1 MAEVRFTPEQQ
12 SAIVADNPELLISA
26 AAGSGKTAV
35 LVERI
40 LRLIQHKHID
50 IHKMLVVTYTRAA
63 AAELRERLELRLQAA
78 ARLEPAMAKQ
88 IDLLDRAQISTI
100 HSYCQK
106 VVREHFRHCGVDPQF
121 TMADERTTKTLYQE
135 SMNEVLDAAYAAAKE
150 NPDLKA
156 LLTVLPEKNLAVV
169 MDLLYQFLLTR
180 PDPMGWLRGQSAQ
193 EWNNETLAEHPL
205 CETLLNECSLLIDNA
220 LVQWKQGK
228 ALLGNPAFPEKYQ
241 QTINADYCT
250 LSELEGCAKACLESL
265 CQAVSTAKFATLV
278 RVKPET
284 TDAAALAEQF
294 KSIREDYKGC
304 LKELKKVLPARL
316 DSALSDLEKMRPAI
330 RGLCWLMEALHED
343 FRSRKVERAV
353 LDFGDLEH
361 MTLEVLADPEL
372 SQLESSRFDAVFVD
386 EYQDV
391 SAIQE
396 AILNGLKRQDGHQFF
411 FYVGDVKQSIY
422 RFRQAE
428 PTLFLTKLASFSD
441 GESAQQRCII
451 LNKNF
456 RSRETVLD
464 SVNRVFRHVMDSRVT
479 EIDYDDSAML
489 YPGRPSKG
497 DPRTELHLIS
507 NVPKRERI
515 IRQAQLIA
523 RDIQRTVGEP
533 TIDSDGNP
541 GAPLHYRDMV
551 ILLPVVKGVADKV
564 EAELVKAG
572 IPVYVD
578 AAMNAMGSEEVQ
590 QVSQHLMLLDN
601 LRNDLA
607 LIAELRSPLF
617 DMSERELTEIRLH
630 LPERDS
636 TYLDALMACAR
647 QQEDEALRAR
657 CQNVLDTL
665 EEERFL
671 YRSMPVEEYLWD
683 FLMRSGLYAHYGCQP
698 GGKLRQANLRMLC
711 HKAGEYAQSHTEG
724 LAGFLSTL
732 HQGGDS
738 TSPTVVNP
746 WEDVVRIMTIHK
758 SKGLEFPTVYLLG
771 LEDPILKRT
780 LTKSISMHPQLGL
793 SLMYMNKGARTK
805 RATLLQNVIDM
816 RSKAE
821 ARAEKARVLYVAMT
835 RPKNRLVMVACSEE
849 TVQEAGQ
856 LIRYREMGG
865 QLSMVRSAK
874 TLSDWVLQAVNP
886 EEIEERQEG
895 SRDDLGMCSE
905 KNAYIKE
912 ETLSEKDSAAE
923 NPDERRLSHTD
934 EESHEK
940 PHEQQLTLDMFS
952 TKSMWEMRGMK
963 SSSTVPTCFPQKSG
977 VWRVVFHID
986 TTESSDSRSQ
996 ENVNADSGVNMPS
1009 FDDILPTVSNIAD
1022 PLTPIRPQQPVPLKV
1037 GVTALCRAMA
1047 EASPIEDEEDTPER
1061 KRYPLINR
1069 PPKLLSSLPQKP
1081 EFLLPRQ
1088 EDAALQRGVCT
1099 HLLLSTVSIEGAR
1112 RSLTEGNV
1120 IDFLKAH
1127 RENLRLTGRFTIQEA
1142 SVADV
1147 KMAARFLMSEEGR
1160 KMLSSKEIR
1169 REWPFNLRIHQPM
1182 ETMLQGVIDLCYLE
1196 EEEWVL
1202 IDFKTDY
1209 VENPDDLW
1217 QRYRMQL
1224 GFYRQALE
1232 KATGRKVRRCGLYS
1246 LRLGQLITGQMDEG

>member
-1 MAEVRFTPEQQ
+1 MADVRFTPEQQ
-12 SAIVADNPELLISA
+12 SAIMADNPELLISA

-40 LRLIQHKHID
+40 LRLIRDHHID
-50 IHKMLVVTYTRAA
+50 MNRMLVVTYTRAA

-78 ARLEPAMAKQ
+78 AREEPSMAKQ

-121 TMADERTTKTLYQE
+121 TMADERTTKQLYQE
-135 SMNEVLDAAYAAAKE
+135 SMGEVLDAAYAAAKD

-156 LLTVLPEKNLAVV
+156 LLTVLPEKNLVTV

-180 PDPMGWLRGQSAQ
+180 PDPMGWLREQASQ
-193 EWNNETLAEHPL
+193 EWNQDTLAKHPL
-205 CETLLNECSLLIDNA
+205 CETLLNECALLIDNA
-220 LVQWKQGK
+220 MVGWRQAK
-228 ALLGNPAFPEKYQ
+228 ALQSDPAFPEKYQ
-241 QTINADYCT
+241 QTISADYLT
-250 LSELEGCAKACLESL
+250 LMELDTCAKTSL
-265 CQAVSTAKFATLV
+265 DKLCRLVSTTKFATLA

-294 KSIREDYKGC
+294 KSLREDYKSC
-304 LKELKKVLPARL
+304 LKELKKVLPTKL
-316 DSALSDLEKMRPAI
+316 ESALSDLEKMRPAI
-330 RGLCWLMEALHED
+330 AGLCWLMEALHED
-343 FRSRKVERAV
+343 FRNRKIERAV

-361 MTLEVLADPEL
+361 MTLEVLAEPEL

-396 AILNGLKRQDGHQFF
+396 AILNGLKRKDEKQFF

-428 PTLFLTKLASFSD
+428 PTLFLSKLATFSD
-441 GESAQQRCII
+441 AQEAPQRRII

-456 RSRETVLD
+456 RSRETVLA
-464 SVNRVFRHVMDSRVT
+464 SVNRVFQHVMDQRVT
-479 EIDYDDSAML
+479 EIDYDASAML

-497 DPRTELHLIS
+497 DPQTELHLLH

-523 RDIQRTVGEP
+523 RDIQQTVGEP
-533 TIDSDGNP
+533 TMDSDGNP
-541 GAPLHYRDMV
+541 GAPLHYRDIV

-590 QVSQHLMLLDN
+590 QVTQHLMLLDN

-630 LPERDS
+630 LPDKES
-636 TYLDALMACAR
+636 TYLDALMACTL
-647 QQEDEALRAR
+647 QQEDEALRQR
-657 CQNVLDTL
+657 CQSVLDML

-724 LAGFLSTL
+724 LAGFLATL

-771 LEDPILKRT
+771 LEDPIVKRT

-793 SLMYMNKGARTK
+793 SLMYMNRGARTK

-816 RSKAE
+816 RAKAE

-835 RPKNRLVMVACSEE
+835 RPKNRLVMVACNDTTGEE
-849 TVQEAGQ
+849 ARQ

-874 TLSDWVLQAVNP
+874 TLSDWVLQAV
-886 EEIEERQEG
+886 EKQELDA
-895 SRDDLGMCSE
+895 SAEAKQTDTPIADT
-905 KNAYIKE
+905 YIKE
-912 ETLSEKDSAAE
+912 ETHSFIQQNAE
-923 NPDERRLSHTD
+923 TLT
-934 EESHEK
+934 
-940 PHEQQLTLDMFS
+940 EQPPQPPQPEQLTFDTLS
-952 TKSMWEMRGMK
+952 TIPMWEKRGLWN
-963 SSSTVPTCFPQKSG
+963 SSTVPTSFPQKSG

-986 TTESSDSRSQ
+986 TVESTDSRSL
-996 ENVNADSGVNMPS
+996 ENVNTDFGENLLP
-1009 FDDILPTVSNIAD
+1009 FDNILPTVSNIAD

-1037 GVTALCRAMA
+1037 GVTALCRAMQ
-1047 EASPIEDEEDTPER
+1047 EKSPIEDEEDTPER
-1061 KRYPLINR
+1061 KRYPLLDR
-1069 PPKLLSSLPQKP
+1069 PPKLLSSLPEKP

-1099 HLLLSTVSIEGAR
+1099 HLLLSTISIDAAR
-1112 RSLTEGNV
+1112 ASLTEGNV
-1120 IDFLKAH
+1120 INFLEAH
-1127 RENLRLTGRFTIQEA
+1127 RENLRLSGRFSIQEA

-1147 KMAARFLMSEEGR
+1147 QMAARFLTSQEGR
-1160 KMLSSKEIR
+1160 NMLHSKEIR
-1169 REWPFNLRIHQPM
+1169 REWPFNLRITKPIR
-1182 ETMLQGVIDLCYLE
+1182 TMVQGVIDLCYLE
-1196 EEEWVL
+1196 EGEWVL

-1209 VENPDDLW
+1209 VKNPEELW

-1232 KATGRKVRRCGLYS
+1232 TATGRKVRRCGLYS
-1246 LRLGQLITGQMDEG
+1246 LRLGQLITGDVEESSGPNL